1 MDLAGQLAS
10 VWRRRVA
17 VLGGA
22 LAVGLVVLVV
32 RLLTPPVYAAV
43 ETVRVDVRGV
53 AESSEAVAFAAQTV
67 TGLAGTDALLA
78 DAAGRSGL
86 AVGVADVAERTTVAE
101 GGTTGFLTI
110 SSDGPSPEEA
120 DALARAVTD
129 ALDAR
134 LVADNRTAVERATA
148 PLRDQLAA
156 LEQELGALPPGSIA
170 RTGTEQ
176 RYSALVGAVT
186 EIESR
191 PGPSLILGPPAAAPT
206 DPVSP
211 VPVRDALLAFVVAL
225 VLLAEGVVLVRA
237 ARGRLS
243 EADPAARV
251 ARELD
256 LPTVVLDAT
265 ADVETA
271 LASLYR
277 ERLRGARTVVVV
289 QLGARD
295 GTVDLGG
302 ALGAAARLVDGPGPA
317 DGSGSPPEPS
327 GGPVVRSVRRPELD
341 RTALGEVGRV
351 PGPVLLAVDT
361 ATARA
366 PRLAPDVAAL
376 RAVGADVVAVLVW
389 RGRFPRVRDAGGGP
403 RAAVGVRVPEAVEST
418 P

>member
-53 AESSEAVAFAAQTV
+53 AESSDAVAFAAQTV
-67 TGLAGTDALLA
+67 AGLAGTDALLS
-78 DAAGRSGL
+78 DAAERSGL

-101 GGTTGFLTI
+101 GETTGFLTI
-110 SSDGPSPEEA
+110 ASDGPSPQEA

-148 PLRDQLAA
+148 PLRDQLTA
-156 LEQELGALPPGSIA
+156 LERELGALAPGSIA

-176 RYSALVGAVT
+176 RYTALVGAVT

-206 DPVSP
+206 EPVSP
-211 VPVRDALLAFVVAL
+211 VPVRDALLALVVAL

-237 ARGRLS
+237 VRGRLS
-243 EADPAARV
+243 EADPGAHV

-271 LASLYR
+271 LVSLYR
-277 ERLRGARTVVVV
+277 ERLRGARAVVVV

-302 ALGAAARLVDGPGPA
+302 ALAAVARLVDGPGLA
-317 DGSGSPPEPS
+317 DGTGSAPS
-327 GGPVVRSVRRPELD
+327 GEPVVRSVRRPELD
-341 RTALGEVGRV
+341 RTALGEVGQV

-389 RGRFPRVRDAGGGP
+389 RGRFPRVRDAEAGP
-403 RAAVGVRVPEAVEST
+403 REPGGVRVPEAVESA